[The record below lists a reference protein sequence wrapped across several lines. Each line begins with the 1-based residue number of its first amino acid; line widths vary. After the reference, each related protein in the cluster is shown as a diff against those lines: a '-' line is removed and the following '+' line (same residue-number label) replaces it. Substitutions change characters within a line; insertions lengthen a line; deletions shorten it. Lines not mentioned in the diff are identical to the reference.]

1 MLFVP
6 KATCFRRRI
15 MTMYAIAGYFG
26 TTRRLILY
34 PYESPPMT
42 RSNKKLAEGKMEDA
56 MIKSITKRDV
66 LKGAGALGFSGFAA
80 RVAAAPAAEA
90 ITPALIEAAK
100 KEGKVTFY
108 TAMDLQFAER
118 LGKAFEAKY
127 PGIAAR
133 VERSGAE
140 RVFTRIAQEYS
151 SNIHSVD
158 VVNTSDQAHCI
169 IWRRNGWLAPYLP
182 EEVVKHYDKRYY
194 DPEGLNVVTRILIS
208 PIAYNTNL
216 VKKEDAPKSFK
227 DLLDPKWKGKLVK
240 AHPAYSGTIMNST
253 FEVARDLGWDYFV
266 KLAAQNV
273 MQVQSA
279 TDTPKRISLG
289 ERAVMVDGA
298 GYLVIRYKETGQPVE
313 IVYPEEGTPLATGP
327 SAVFKGAPNPNAARL
342 FQNWMHSREAQQLIV
357 DDARQYSAH
366 SQTVEKPGIR
376 KLPDIKLMKED
387 PEGIL
392 AEGEAVKKRYAEI
405 FKV

>member
-1 MLFVP
+1 MHIRFS
-6 KATCFRRRI
+6 RR
-15 MTMYAIAGYFG
+15 G
-26 TTRRLILY
+26 
-34 PYESPPMT
+34 
-42 RSNKKLAEGKMEDA
+42 
-56 MIKSITKRDV
+56 V
-66 LKGAGALGFSGFAA
+66 LKGSGALALSLASSTK
-80 RVAAAPAAEA
+80 VLSAAPPATAV
-90 ITPALIEAAK
+90 TPALIEAAK
-100 KEGKVTFY
+100 KEGKVRFY

-127 PGIAAR
+127 PGITAR

-140 RVFTRIAQEYS
+140 RVFTRISQEYS
-151 SNIHSVD
+151 SNIHAVD

-169 IWRRNGWLAPYLP
+169 IWKRNGWLAPYLP
-182 EEVVKHYDKRYY
+182 EDVVKHYGKLYY
-194 DPEGLNVVTRILIS
+194 DPEGMLVTTRILIS

-253 FEVARDLGWDYFV
+253 FEVARDLGWGYFE
-266 KLAAQNV
+266 KLAAQDV

-279 TDTPKRISLG
+279 TDTPKRISVG

-298 GYLVIRYKETGQPVE
+298 GYLVIRYKEQGQPVD

-342 FQNWMHSREAQQLIV
+342 FQSWVHGREAQQLLV
-357 DDARQYSAH
+357 DYARQYSPH

-376 KLPDIKLMKED
+376 KLADIKLMKED
-387 PEGIL
+387 PDGVH
-392 AEGEAVKKRYAEI
+392 AQADAVKKRYAEI

>member
-1 MLFVP
+1 MN
-6 KATCFRRRI
+6 RRN
-15 MTMYAIAGYFG
+15 
-26 TTRRLILY
+26 L
-34 PYESPPMT
+34 
-42 RSNKKLAEGKMEDA
+42 
-56 MIKSITKRDV
+56 
-66 LKGAGALGFSGFAA
+66 LKGASALTFSAFAW
-80 RVAAAPAAEA
+80 RVSAAPAAEA

-100 KEGKVTFY
+100 KEGKVVFY

-140 RVFTRIAQEYS
+140 RVFQRIGQEYA
-151 SNIHSVD
+151 SNIRAVD
-158 VVNTSDQAHCI
+158 VVNTSDQAHGI
-169 IWRRNGWLAPYLP
+169 VWKKNGWLAPYLP
-182 EEVVKHYDKRYY
+182 EDVVKHYDKDYY
-194 DPEGLNVVTRILIS
+194 DPEGLEVVTRILVS

-227 DLLDPKWKGKLVK
+227 DLLDPKWVGKLVK

-253 FEVARDLGWDYFV
+253 YQTARDLGWGYFE
-266 KLAAQNV
+266 KLAAQKV

-279 TDTPKRISLG
+279 TDTPKRIQLG

-298 GYLVIRYKETGQPVE
+298 GYLVIRYKEAGHPVE

-327 SAVFKGAPNPNAARL
+327 SAVFTGAPNPNAARL
-342 FQNWMHSREAQQLIV
+342 FQNWMHSREGQQMLV

-366 SQTVEKPGIR
+366 KQTVEKPGVR
-376 KLPDIKLMKED
+376 RLSDIKLMKED
-387 PEGIL
+387 PQAIYDH
-392 AEGEAVKKRYAEI
+392 GEDIKKRYAAI